1 LKIAGYND
9 IQFEQVDA
17 QVFVGKDL
25 DDAVGFQLA
34 IAPAGEVYR
43 EAGKLAEERHDEIA
57 TALRAQLAKYKGPN
71 GVMMDSSSWKVTA
84 RNPG

>member
-1 LKIAGYND
+1 MML
-9 IQFEQVDA
+9 
-17 QVFVGKDL
+17 L
-25 DDAVGFQLA
+25 GFSLQ
-34 IAPAGEVYR
+34 AGEVYR

-57 TALRAQLAKYKGPN
+57 VALRAQLAKYNGPN